1 MRGEDVDLKGQRIMH
16 RRYQHSS
23 IPTEIMRSVVGISE
37 AGSITKAAKLLG
49 LSQPAISSQI
59 KRIEHAVGGSIFQK
73 SANGSSTTELGKLVL
88 IQAKKI
94 LEANDQLLL
103 LRGASPEDQ
112 TIRLGLTNFY
122 SQRAMEGMSKAAMN
136 NVCIYSDNSAEIA
149 KSMLDGYIDV
159 GVFLS
164 ISDMPGDAAIDIV
177 AQRDD
182 ELTWVRSKDFTLS
195 PGAPIPLLTWPGQIV
210 HNVMIQALERR
221 GMIYR
226 IAFSSPDYHARIEA
240 AKAGIGLTL
249 LPTALIPA
257 SLLAANEYY
266 LPKLAIPKLVLCAR
280 EGIRKKHSILIKE
293 LHVKFFGI

>member
-1 MRGEDVDLKGQRIMH
+1 MH

-88 IQAKKI
+88 IQARKI

-112 TIRLGLTNFY
+112 TIRLGLANFY
-122 SQRAMEGMSKAAMN
+122 SQRAMEGMSKAAMS
-136 NVCIYSDNSAEIA
+136 NVCIYADNSTEIA

-164 ISDMPGDAAIDIV
+164 ISDMPVDAAVDVV

-195 PGAPIPLLTWPGQIV
+195 PGAPIPLLTWPGQIA
-210 HNVMIQALERR
+210 HDVMIQALERK

-240 AKAGIGLTL
+240 AKAGVGLTL

-257 SLLAANEYY
+257 PLLAANEYY
-266 LPKLAIPKLVLCAR
+266 LPKPAIPKLLLCAR
-280 EGIRKKHSILIKE
+280 GGIRKKHSILMEE
-293 LHVKFFGI
+293 LRVKFFGI

>member
-88 IQAKKI
+88 IQARKI

-122 SQRAMEGMSKAAMN
+122 SQRAMEGMSKAAMS

-149 KSMLDGYIDV
+149 KSMLDGYVDV

-164 ISDMPGDAAIDIV
+164 ISEIPGDAAIDVI

-182 ELTWVRSKDFTLS
+182 ELTWVRSRDFTLS

-210 HNVMIQALERR
+210 HNVMIHALERK

-266 LPKLAIPKLVLCAR
+266 LPKLTIPKLVLCAR
-280 EGIRKKHSILIKE
+280 EGIRKKHSILIEE

>member
-1 MRGEDVDLKGQRIMH
+1 MH

-37 AGSITKAAKLLG
+37 AGSITKAAKALG

-112 TIRLGLTNFY
+112 TIRLGLANFY
-122 SQRAMEGMSKAAMN
+122 SQRAMDGISRAAMT

-149 KSMLDGYIDV
+149 KSLIDGYVDV

-164 ISDMPGDAAIDIV
+164 ISDMPTDGTLDVI

-210 HNVMIQALERR
+210 HDVMILALERK

-226 IAFSSPDYHARIEA
+226 IAFSSPDYHARIA
-240 AKAGIGLTL
+240 AATAGIGLTL
-249 LPTALIPA
+249 LPKVLVPAPLI
-257 SLLAANEYY
+257 AANEYY
-266 LPKLAIPKLVLCAR
+266 LPKPATPKLVLCAR
-280 EGIRKKHSILIKE
+280 EDIRKKHGVLIEE
-293 LHVKFFGI
+293 LRVKFFGI

>member
-1 MRGEDVDLKGQRIMH
+1 MH

-73 SANGSSTTELGKLVL
+73 SANGSSATELGKLVL
-88 IQAKKI
+88 AQAKKI

-103 LRGASPEDQ
+103 LRGAAPDDTS
-112 TIRLGLTNFY
+112 IRLGLSNVY
-122 SQRAMEGMSKAAMN
+122 SQRMLEVMSKAEMSN
-136 NVCIYSDNSAEIA
+136 ISIYADHSAEIA
-149 KSMLDGYIDV
+149 KCILDGYVDV
-159 GVFLS
+159 AIFLAL
-164 ISDMPGDAAIDIV
+164 SDSAPDPTVDVIG
-177 AQRDD
+177 QRDD
-182 ELTWVRSKDFTLS
+182 EMSWVRTKDFTLS
-195 PGAPIPLLTWPGQIV
+195 PGAPIPLLTWPGQITHDLMV
-210 HNVMIQALERR
+210 QALERK

-249 LPTALIPA
+249 LPKRLVPAPLI
-257 SLLAANEYY
+257 AANEYY
-266 LPKLAIPKLVLCAR
+266 LPAPAVPKMLMCAR
-280 EGIRKKHSILIKE
+280 SGFKQKNGKLLEHLHAKFMSI
-293 LHVKFFGI
+293 

>member
-1 MRGEDVDLKGQRIMH
+1 LRGEDVDLKGQRIMH

-88 IQAKKI
+88 IQARKI

-122 SQRAMEGMSKAAMN
+122 SQRAMEGMSKAAMS

-149 KSMLDGYIDV
+149 KSMLDGYVDV

-164 ISDMPGDAAIDIV
+164 ISEIPGDAAIDVI

-182 ELTWVRSKDFTLS
+182 ELTWVRSRDFTLS

-210 HNVMIQALERR
+210 HNVMIHALEHK

-266 LPKLAIPKLVLCAR
+266 LPKLTIPKLVLCAR
-280 EGIRKKHSILIKE
+280 EGIRKKHSILIEE

>member
-1 MRGEDVDLKGQRIMH
+1 MH

-88 IQAKKI
+88 IQARKI

-103 LRGASPEDQ
+103 LRGALPEDSP
-112 TIRLGLTNFY
+112 IRLGLSHVY
-122 SQRAMEGMSKAAMN
+122 AQRMMEIMSKADMA
-136 NVCIYSDNSAEIA
+136 NVCIYADNSAEIA
-149 KSMLDGYIDV
+149 KCLLDG
-159 GVFLS
+159 F
-164 ISDMPGDAAIDIV
+164 IDIGIFLTL
-177 AQRDD
+177 AEMPMDSTPELIGCRDD
-182 ELTWVRSKDFTLS
+182 EVTWVRSKDFTLS
-195 PGAPIPLLTWPGQIV
+195 PGAPIPLLTWPGQIMHDLMV
-210 HNVMIQALERR
+210 QALERK

-249 LPTALIPA
+249 LPKRLVPAPLIV
-257 SLLAANEYY
+257 ANEYY
-266 LPKLAIPKLVLCAR
+266 LPMPGTPKMMFCAR
-280 EGIRKKHSILIKE
+280 EGFRQKNS
-293 LHVKFFGI
+293 KFIEALYSRFMGI

>member
-1 MRGEDVDLKGQRIMH
+1 MH

-88 IQAKKI
+88 IQARKI

-112 TIRLGLTNFY
+112 TIRLGLANFY
-122 SQRAMEGMSKAAMN
+122 SQRAMEGMSKAAMS
-136 NVCIYSDNSAEIA
+136 NVCIYADNSTEIA

-164 ISDMPGDAAIDIV
+164 ISDMPVDAAVDVV

-182 ELTWVRSKDFTLS
+182 ELTWVRSRDFTLS
-195 PGAPIPLLTWPGQIV
+195 PGAPIPLLTWPGQIA
-210 HNVMIQALERR
+210 HDVMIQALERK

-240 AKAGIGLTL
+240 AKAGVGLTL

-257 SLLAANEYY
+257 PLLAANEYY
-266 LPKLAIPKLVLCAR
+266 LPKPAIPKLLLCAR
-280 EGIRKKHSILIKE
+280 EGIRKKHSILMEE
-293 LHVKFFGI
+293 LRVKFFGI

>member
-88 IQAKKI
+88 IQARKI

-122 SQRAMEGMSKAAMN
+122 SQRAMEGMSKAAMS

-149 KSMLDGYIDV
+149 KSMLDGYVDV

-164 ISDMPGDAAIDIV
+164 ISDMPGDAAIDVI

-182 ELTWVRSKDFTLS
+182 ELAWVRSRDFTLS

-210 HNVMIQALERR
+210 HNVMIQALERK

-280 EGIRKKHSILIKE
+280 EGIRKKHSILIEE
-293 LHVKFFGI
+293 LHVKFFSI

>member
-1 MRGEDVDLKGQRIMH
+1 MH

-88 IQAKKI
+88 AQAKKI

-103 LRGASPEDQ
+103 LRGAAPEDN
-112 TIRLGLTNFY
+112 TIRLGLSNVY
-122 SQRAMEGMSKAAMN
+122 SQRMMEVMSKAEMS
-136 NVCIYSDNSAEIA
+136 NVCIYADNSAEIA
-149 KSMLDGYIDV
+149 KCVLDGFVDV
-159 GVFLS
+159 AIFL
-164 ISDMPGDAAIDIV
+164 AASAAPPDV
-177 AQRDD
+177 TVDVVGERDD
-182 ELTWVRSKDFTLS
+182 EMSWVRAKDFTLS
-195 PGAPIPLLTWPGQIV
+195 PGAPIPLLTWPGQITHELMV
-210 HNVMIQALERR
+210 QALERK

-249 LPTALIPA
+249 LPKRLVPAPLI
-257 SLLAANEYY
+257 AANEYY
-266 LPKLAIPKLVLCAR
+266 LPTPAVPKMLMCARAGFKQKNTKLV
-280 EGIRKKHSILIKE
+280 EQ
-293 LHVKFFGI
+293 LHAKFLDI

>member
-1 MRGEDVDLKGQRIMH
+1 MH

-59 KRIEHAVGGSIFQK
+59 KRIEHAIGGSIFLK

-88 IQAKKI
+88 IQARKI

-112 TIRLGLTNFY
+112 TIRLGLANFY
-122 SQRAMEGMSKAAMN
+122 SQRAMEGMSKAAMS

-149 KSMLDGYIDV
+149 KSMLDGYVDV

-164 ISDMPGDAAIDIV
+164 VSEMPVDAAIDVV

-210 HNVMIQALERR
+210 HNVMIQALERK

-257 SLLAANEYY
+257 PLLAANEYY
-266 LPKLAIPKLVLCAR
+266 LPKLAVPKLVLCAR
-280 EGIRKKHSILIKE
+280 EGIHKKHSILIEE

>member
-1 MRGEDVDLKGQRIMH
+1 MH

-103 LRGASPEDQ
+103 LRGASPEDSA
-112 TIRLGLTNFY
+112 IRLGLANFY
-122 SQRAMEGMSKAAMN
+122 SQDVMHAMSRVAMA
-136 NVCIYSDNSAEIA
+136 NVSIYADNSAEIG
-149 KSMLDGYIDV
+149 KCMLDGFVDI
-159 GVFLS
+159 GIFLS
-164 ISDMPGDAAIDIV
+164 MSELVDDGSIEVI

-182 ELTWVRSKDFTLS
+182 EMAWVRSKDFTLS

-210 HNVMIQALERR
+210 HDIMIQALERK

-226 IAFSSPDYHARIEA
+226 IAFSSPDYHARIQA
-240 AKAGIGLTL
+240 ATAGIGLTL
-249 LPTALIPA
+249 LPKRLVPAPLIQ
-257 SLLAANEYY
+257 ANEYY
-266 LPKLAIPKLVLCAR
+266 LPKPAVPKLMLCAR
-280 EGIRKKHSILIKE
+280 DGVRKKHAVLIEE
-293 LHVKFFGI
+293 LHTKFLGM

>member
-1 MRGEDVDLKGQRIMH
+1 
-16 RRYQHSS
+16 
-23 IPTEIMRSVVGISE
+23 MRSVVGISE

-88 IQAKKI
+88 IQARKI

-112 TIRLGLTNFY
+112 TIRLGLANFY
-122 SQRAMEGMSKAAMN
+122 SQRAMEGMSKAAMS
-136 NVCIYSDNSAEIA
+136 NVCIYADNSTEIA

-164 ISDMPGDAAIDIV
+164 ISDMPVDAAVDVV

-195 PGAPIPLLTWPGQIV
+195 PGAPIPLLTWPGQIA
-210 HNVMIQALERR
+210 HDVMIQALERK

-240 AKAGIGLTL
+240 AKAGVGLTL

-257 SLLAANEYY
+257 PLLAANEYY
-266 LPKLAIPKLVLCAR
+266 LPKLAIPKLLLCAR
-280 EGIRKKHSILIKE
+280 EGIRKKHSILIEE
-293 LHVKFFGI
+293 LRVKFFGI

>member
-1 MRGEDVDLKGQRIMH
+1 MH

-73 SANGSSTTELGKLVL
+73 SANGSSTTELGRLVL
-88 IQAKKI
+88 VQAKKI

-112 TIRLGLTNFY
+112 TIRLGLANFY
-122 SQRAMEGMSKAAMN
+122 SHRAMEGMSKAAMS
-136 NVCIYSDNSAEIA
+136 NVCIYTDNSAEIA
-149 KSMLDGYIDV
+149 KSLLDGYVDI

-164 ISDMPGDAAIDIV
+164 LSDVPVDGAVDVI

-210 HNVMIQALERR
+210 HDVMVQALERK

-240 AKAGIGLTL
+240 AMAGIGLTM
-249 LPTALIPA
+249 LPKGLVPTPLI
-257 SLLAANEYY
+257 AATDYY
-266 LPKLAIPKLVLCAR
+266 LPKLATPKLALCAR
-280 EGIRKKHSILIKE
+280 EGIRKKHCMLIEE
-293 LHVKFFGI
+293 LQVKFFGI

>member
-1 MRGEDVDLKGQRIMH
+1 MH

-88 IQAKKI
+88 IQARKI

-112 TIRLGLTNFY
+112 IIRLGLTNFY
-122 SQRAMEGMSKAAMN
+122 AQRAMEGMSKAAMS

-149 KSMLDGYIDV
+149 KSMLDGYVDV

-164 ISDMPGDAAIDIV
+164 VSEMPMDAAIDVV

-240 AKAGIGLTL
+240 TKAGIGLTL
-249 LPTALIPA
+249 LPMALIPA
-257 SLLAANEYY
+257 PLLAANEYY
-266 LPKLAIPKLVLCAR
+266 LPKLAVPKLVLCAR
-280 EGIRKKHSILIKE
+280 EGIRKTHSILVEE

>member
-1 MRGEDVDLKGQRIMH
+1 LRGEDVDLKGQRIMH

-88 IQAKKI
+88 IQARKI

-122 SQRAMEGMSKAAMN
+122 SQRAMEGMSKAAMS

-149 KSMLDGYIDV
+149 KSMLDGYVDV

-164 ISDMPGDAAIDIV
+164 ISDMPGDAAIDVI

-182 ELTWVRSKDFTLS
+182 ELTWVRSRDFTLS

-210 HNVMIQALERR
+210 HNVMIQALERK

-280 EGIRKKHSILIKE
+280 EGIRKKYSILIEE

>member
-1 MRGEDVDLKGQRIMH
+1 LRGEDVDLKGQRIMH

-88 IQAKKI
+88 IQARKI

-122 SQRAMEGMSKAAMN
+122 SQRAMEGMSKAAMS

-149 KSMLDGYIDV
+149 KSMLDGYVDV

-164 ISDMPGDAAIDIV
+164 ISDMPGDAAIDVI

-182 ELTWVRSKDFTLS
+182 ELTWVRSRDFTLS

-210 HNVMIQALERR
+210 HNVMIQALERK

-280 EGIRKKHSILIKE
+280 EGIRKKHNILIEE